1 MIKIAAAV
9 KRRGRVDAKNN
20 GARSQE
26 REIMMQDKNEYA
38 PSLSPKRRGL
48 VKSDSF

>member
-1 MIKIAAAV
+1 M
-9 KRRGRVDAKNN
+9 DAKNN

-38 PSLSPKRRGL
+38 PSLSPKKRGL
-48 VKSDSF
+48 VKPTHSEFPKHVLH